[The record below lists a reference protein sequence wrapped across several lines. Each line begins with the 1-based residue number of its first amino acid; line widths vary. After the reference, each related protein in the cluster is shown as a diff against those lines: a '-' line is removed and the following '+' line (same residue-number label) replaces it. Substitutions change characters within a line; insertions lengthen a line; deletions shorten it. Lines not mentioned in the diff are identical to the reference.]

1 MNIKISVE
9 GIEGKGKQIDEY
21 NQRVKYDIENIIR
34 GAVEDQAWMYS
45 QSRQDLQGSLGKYF
59 DGVILEDLT
68 ERSWQLIAQP
78 TDWYSVARLKEV
90 NIIYDD
96 GDRVIV
102 EALISI
108 EDMDAGNNE
117 IGKGL
122 FTMQKKQYG
131 WRINYT
137 SFSWNDH
144 S

>member
-9 GIEGKGKQIDEY
+9 GIEGNGKHKDEY
-21 NQRVKYDIENIIR
+21 NQREKYDVEEIIR
-34 GAVEDQAWMYS
+34 GAVEDQSWMYS
-45 QSRQDLQGSLGKYF
+45 QCRQDVQLSLGKYF
-59 DGVILEDLT
+59 DGVILNDLT

-78 TDWYSVARLKEV
+78 TDWYSLTRLKEV

-96 GDRVIV
+96 GGRAIV

-108 EDMDAGNNE
+108 EDLDSGNNE

-122 FTMQKKQYG
+122 FTMLKRQDG

-137 SFSWNDH
+137 SFSWND
-144 S
+144 